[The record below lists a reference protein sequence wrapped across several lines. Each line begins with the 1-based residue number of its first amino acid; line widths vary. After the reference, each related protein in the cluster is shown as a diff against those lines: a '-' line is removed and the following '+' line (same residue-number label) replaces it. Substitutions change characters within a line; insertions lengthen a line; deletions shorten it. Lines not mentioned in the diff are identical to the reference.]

1 MILVLKTID
10 ADGNLETTDDQ
21 TAGEGWEFQL
31 DLEDGDIEEAFPVTD
46 VDGFAS
52 WLFTL
57 PIDGTNATVTEVVQD
72 NFDLIDAFCVDAG
85 GLVEPEA
92 LRSRINAEGDIVG
105 ELDGESV
112 SFPVEAETAYICF
125 FTNSP
130 EPEDS
135 VQGETATPKIT
146 LPPTDAFGGPVA
158 PTNESWRIMLVVMAG
173 ILASVLILTPSP
185 ATRRK

>member
-1 MILVLKTID
+1 VILVVKTID

-46 VDGFAS
+46 ADGVGG

-57 PIDGTNATVTEVVQD
+57 PIGGTDASVTEVIQD

-85 GLVEPEA
+85 SLVEPEV
-92 LRSRINAEGDIVG
+92 LRSRINAAGDIVG
-105 ELDGESV
+105 ELDGDSV
-112 SFPVEAETAYICF
+112 SFPVDANNAYICF

-135 VQGETATPKIT
+135 VGGETATPDNT
-146 LPPTDAFGGPVA
+146 LPPTDTFGGPSA
-158 PTNESWRIMLVVMAG
+158 PSNESWRIMLVVMAG

>member
-1 MILVLKTID
+1 MILVVKTID

-31 DLEDGDIEEAFPVTD
+31 DLTDGDIEEAFPVTD
-46 VDGFAS
+46 ADGVGG

-57 PIDGTNATVTEVVQD
+57 PIDGTDASVAEVTQD

-85 GLVEPEA
+85 GLVEPEV

-105 ELDGESV
+105 ELDGDSV
-112 SFPVEAETAYICF
+112 SFPVAANNAYICF

-130 EPEDS
+130 VPEDS
-135 VQGETATPKIT
+135 VQGETATPEIT
-146 LPPTDAFGGPVA
+146 LPPTDAFGGPAA

-185 ATRRK
+185 AIRRK

>member
-1 MILVLKTID
+1 VILVVKTID
-10 ADGNLETTDDQ
+10 ADGNLETEDDQ

-46 VDGFAS
+46 ADGIGG

-57 PIDGTNATVTEVVQD
+57 PIDGTNASVTEMIQD

-85 GLVEPEA
+85 SLAAPEA
-92 LRSRINAEGDIVG
+92 LRSRIDAEGDIVG
-105 ELDGESV
+105 ELDGDSV

-125 FTNSP
+125 FANSP

-135 VQGETATPKIT
+135 VGGETATPEIT
-146 LPPTDAFGGPVA
+146 LPPTDAFGGPQA
-158 PTNESWRIMLVVMAG
+158 PSNESWRIMLVVLAG
-173 ILASVLILTPSP
+173 ILASALILTPSP

>member
-1 MILVLKTID
+1 MILVIKTID

-21 TAGEGWEFQL
+21 TPGEGWEFEL
-31 DLEDGDIEEAFPVTD
+31 DLEDGNIEEAFPVTD
-46 VDGFAS
+46 ADGIGG

-57 PIDGTNATVTEVVQD
+57 PIDGTNATVTELIQD

-105 ELDGESV
+105 ELDGDSV
-112 SFPVEAETAYICF
+112 SFPVEAETAYLCF

-135 VQGETATPKIT
+135 IGGETATPTIT

-158 PTNESWRIMLVVMAG
+158 PANESWRIMLVVMAG
-173 ILASVLILTPSP
+173 ILASVMILTPSP